1 MSGDSTITGADG
13 KALAVGGAG
22 TASGTGAG
30 GGAGAP
36 NSAGAAGPR
45 VLILSAAFGAG
56 HVKAAEALKGALLE
70 LVPGGEVVVVDFLR
84 YFNQYVARVAE
95 RAYITATRRVPK
107 AYEFLYEYEEQ
118 RPFTQMKRLQSSI
131 GVIKLAR
138 LVDEVR
144 PDVIVSTHF
153 FPAGAVWRLQVRLAK
168 QGRHIPN
175 AVVMTDYVPHP
186 IWVFPAVDAFFV
198 AHDDM
203 RDYLLE
209 MGIAPEK
216 IQVTGIP
223 IKGEFSRPGARA
235 ELIEKHGLDPSRPL
249 VLVVSGGR
257 GVGPFAQIMEAV
269 GQINVPAQLAVIAGR
284 NPALEKQ
291 LQKRARRMKT
301 PVRVLGYVENVH
313 EWMAMADL
321 LISKAGGLTVS
332 EAMAAGLPMLIV
344 RPIPGQE
351 VGNTEF
357 LVERGAGRYIKEVD
371 ELPGVVDSLLREPA
385 TLELMRA
392 AAREIARPD
401 AAFEAAQVILRL
413 GSR

>member
-1 MSGDSTITGADG
+1 MSGDSTITGTDG
-13 KALAVGGAG
+13 K
-22 TASGTGAG
+22 TGAAD
-30 GGAGAP
+30 GAGAP

-70 LVPGGEVVVVDFLR
+70 LSPGGEVVVVDFLR
-84 YFNQYVARVAE
+84 YFNRYVARVAE

-168 QGRHIPN
+168 QGCHIPN

-198 AHDDM
+198 AHDAM

-209 MGIAPEK
+209 MGVAPEK

-223 IKGEFSRPGARA
+223 IKDEFGQPKSKAD
-235 ELIEKHGLDPSRPL
+235 LMEKHRLDSSLPL

-257 GVGPFAQIMEAV
+257 GVGPFSRIMEAMDRV
-269 GQINVPAQLAVIAGR
+269 TVPVQLVVIAGR
-284 NPALEKQ
+284 NLGLEKQ
-291 LQKRARRMKT
+291 LQKEVRRMKT
-301 PVRVLGYVENVH
+301 PVKVLGYVENVY

-351 VGNTEF
+351 VGNTEY
-357 LVERGAGRYIKEVD
+357 LVERGAARYIKEMD
-371 ELPGVVDSLLREPA
+371 ELTGMADSLLREPE
-385 TLELMRA
+385 TLERMRA
-392 AAREIARPD
+392 AAREIAQPD
-401 AAFEAAQVILRL
+401 AAYKAAQVILRL
-413 GSR
+413 GRE